1 MKKIKKLI
9 ITIFLATSFLAVPV
23 TLPLMNYELVEAAV
37 VNLNQSKITLY
48 VGRIYT
54 LKVNG
59 TKDKVKWTSKDKK
72 IATVSDTGRVTGVRK
87 GSTIVTATVGSKS
100 YSCKVTVENPNISNK
115 KLEMEI
121 ADTQLLS
128 IKGSSGKVSWSS
140 SDSSIITINNEGLVM
155 AKKLGKATI
164 TGKNGGKLYQCQITV
179 ADKKLHASATDI
191 TIYEAVQLILS
202 SDNPLG
208 EKLTIKIEN
217 PKIVD
222 YKLGQWVEGIIP
234 LNIIPKGKGT
244 TSITIT
250 SNKTDEVLKIRVT
263 VKDIIKDDKNEL
275 SAKEIYARSVSST
288 VQINT
293 NRGLGT
299 GFFIDHGTII
309 TNYHVIKDTSSIGVH
324 MRNGENYD
332 VSYVLGYSEE
342 LDIAILRIPT
352 TNDIVKHNQHGITV
366 GETVYTIG
374 SSLGLTDTFSDGII
388 TNNLRKLE
396 GITYIQTNAAM
407 SRGNS
412 GGPLLNAY
420 GEVIGI
426 NTMYLVDGQNLN
438 FAIYLPQIYQVSTAN
453 PMTVEEFYE
462 ETSGSLLVY
471 EDSKVSGS
479 KENCQTIESGM
490 MIYGTIAPN
499 EIDYYRINLSAP
511 SELLFAGVHVAENIE
526 DVYFTIMD
534 ENGKVVEVAS
544 EKQVNDTQM
553 SVIESV
559 LTAGTY
565 YISIFPKKEALTGPV
580 NYFFMINH

>member
-72 IATVSDTGRVTGVRK
+72 IATVSDTGRVMGVRK

-100 YSCKVTVENPNISNK
+100 YSCKVTVENPDISNK

-140 SDSSIITINNEGLVM
+140 SDSSVITINNEGLVM

-164 TGKNGGKLYQCQITV
+164 TGKNGGKIYQCQITV

-208 EKLTIKIEN
+208 EKLTIKTEN

-222 YKLGQWVEGIIP
+222 YKLGQRFEGIIP

-244 TSITIT
+244 TTITIT

-275 SAKEIYARSVSST
+275 SAKEIYARCVSST

-352 TNDIVKHNQHGITV
+352 SNDIVKHNQHGITV

-438 FAIYLPQIYQVSTAN
+438 FAIYLPQIYQVITDK
-453 PMTVEEFYE
+453 PLTVEEFYE

-490 MIYGTIAPN
+490 MVYGTIAPN
-499 EIDYYRINLSAP
+499 EIDYYRIHLSAP
-511 SELLFAGVHVAENIE
+511 SELVFAGVHVAENIE

-544 EKQVNDTQM
+544 AKQVNDTQM

-565 YISIFPKKEALTGPV
+565 YISIFPKKEALIGPV
-580 NYFFMINH
+580 NYFFMIN

>member
-87 GSTIVTATVGSKS
+87 GSTIVTATVGSKT
-100 YSCKVTVENPNISNK
+100 YSCKVTVENPDISNK

-179 ADKKLHASATDI
+179 ADKKLHASTTDI

-438 FAIYLPQIYQVSTAN
+438 FAIYLPQIYQVITDK
-453 PMTVEEFYE
+453 PLTVEEFYE

-499 EIDYYRINLSAP
+499 EIDYYRIHLSAP
-511 SELLFAGVHVAENIE
+511 SQLLFAGVHASKNIE
-526 DVYFTIMD
+526 DVYFTVMD
-534 ENGKVVEVAS
+534 DSGNVVEVAS
-544 EKQVNDTQM
+544 EKQVNDTKM

-565 YISIFPKKEALTGPV
+565 YITIFPK
-580 NYFFMINH
+580 MH